1 MKSSIC
7 LSIRTVSRSVEDL
20 LQAASAF
27 EEGDRRSRFLDRG
40 DQGAAEQ
47 GNLFSRYGIHKIVLK
62 ERGTSTLGGQQIWY
76 DEDVHRLNTDGRG
89 VLLGEFQGDDKLIV
103 RTAKNVY
110 YTTNFDITQHFPD
123 DTVHVSKYSPDTVY
137 AVAYF
142 DRSQNYYYLKRFTAE
157 QGEKMQSFL
166 DEDAD
171 LVAVTSCPGA
181 VLVLTFQG
189 AQASR
194 PAEEI
199 DVDGFVGVK
208 SHRAKA
214 SALRPTTWR
223 RSLSWS
229 RSDPSGRSFRGGCSE
244 WFGGGFRPARND
256 DVEVRT
262 PSSKSTSERR
272 HGGGDR
278 RYRAVEFILGVR
290 I

>member
-1 MKSSIC
+1 M
-7 LSIRTVSRSVEDL
+7 
-20 LQAASAF
+20 
-27 EEGDRRSRFLDRG
+27 
-40 DQGAAEQ
+40 
-47 GNLFSRYGIHKIVLK
+47 
-62 ERGTSTLGGQQIWY
+62 
-76 DEDVHRLNTDGRG
+76 
-89 VLLGEFQGDDKLIV
+89 LGEFQGDDKLIV

-208 SHRAKA
+208 SHRAKGKRLTTYDVDRLRMIEPELPPEPEPSDDEGLEGGQLTGA
-214 SALRPTTWR
+214 SADAAQGAVTETENSGKSAPKK
-223 RSLSWS
+223 
-229 RSDPSGRSFRGGCSE
+229 PSAAQPAPEKAPAGQPRTGTAAGGGGVRGGASE
-244 WFGGGFRPARND
+244 GRCRRDDRP
-256 DVEVRT
+256 
-262 PSSKSTSERR
+262 
-272 HGGGDR
+272 
-278 RYRAVEFILGVR
+278 RAAEPVLTNCLR
-290 I
+290 

>member
-1 MKSSIC
+1 M
-7 LSIRTVSRSVEDL
+7 
-20 LQAASAF
+20 
-27 EEGDRRSRFLDRG
+27 
-40 DQGAAEQ
+40 
-47 GNLFSRYGIHKIVLK
+47 
-62 ERGTSTLGGQQIWY
+62 
-76 DEDVHRLNTDGRG
+76 HRLNTDGRG

-208 SHRAKA
+208 SHRAKGKRLTTYDVA
-214 SALRPTTWR
+214 TLAFVEPERPR
-223 RSLSWS
+223 AAE
-229 RSDPSGRSFRGGCSE
+229 PSGGGCSE
-244 WFGGGFRPARND
+244 WFGGGI
-256 DVEVRT
+256 
-262 PSSKSTSERR
+262 STCPKR
-272 HGGGDR
+272 
-278 RYRAVEFILGVR
+278 
-290 I
+290 

>member
-1 MKSSIC
+1 M
-7 LSIRTVSRSVEDL
+7 
-20 LQAASAF
+20 
-27 EEGDRRSRFLDRG
+27 
-40 DQGAAEQ
+40 
-47 GNLFSRYGIHKIVLK
+47 
-62 ERGTSTLGGQQIWY
+62 
-76 DEDVHRLNTDGRG
+76 HRLNTDGRG

-157 QGEKMQSFL
+157 QG
-166 DEDAD
+166 
-171 LVAVTSCPGA
+171 A

-208 SHRAKA
+208 SHRAKGKR
-214 SALRPTTWR
+214 LTTYDVAT
-223 RSLSWS
+223 LAFVEPE
-229 RSDPSGRSFRGGCSE
+229 PSGEDAPNGSE
-244 WFGGGFRPARND
+244 GDFDLPETMTVEGTDAEFEIERPKGD
-256 DVEVRT
+256 TEEVIVDT
-262 PSSKSTSERR
+262 EQLNL
-272 HGGGDR
+272 
-278 RYRAVEFILGVR
+278 F
-290 I
+290 